1 MSKMNLPN
9 RLTLMR
15 LCLVPVNIAVLL
27 LPDSVLPWQAVY
39 LIAAAVFVLTSL
51 TDMLDGKIARSRDL
65 ITDFGKFM
73 DPVADNFM
81 VIGTLSTLLFRMMR
95 PDWYGLHYHAAF
107 VALFFAAWVIIIFR
121 ELAITSLRL
130 VLASSSGMVLAANM
144 LGKTKTVAEIVCIV
158 CMFVEPVVGRSVVP
172 SRPDLPSIGVWPL
185 SWVFVGLMTFFTLLS
200 GICYLKNGL
209 KHISPDK

>member
-15 LCLVPVNIAVLL
+15 LCLVPVNVAVLL
-27 LPDSVLPWQAVY
+27 LPVSVLPWQAVY

-51 TDMLDGKIARSRDL
+51 TDMFDGKIARSRDL

-81 VIGTLSTLLFRMMR
+81 VIGSLSVLLFRMML
-95 PDWYGLHYHAAF
+95 PEWYGITYHPAF
-107 VALFFAAWVIIIFR
+107 VALFFSGLVIVVFR

-130 VLASSSGMVLAANM
+130 VLASSSGRRLPSNM

-158 CMFVEPVVGRSVVP
+158 CMFVEPVVIVNAHLDFPLADVY
-172 SRPDLPSIGVWPL
+172 PL
-185 SWVFVGLMTFFTLLS
+185 SWIFVSLMIFFTLLS
-200 GICYLKNGL
+200 GIDYLKNGL
-209 KHISPDK
+209 KYISSDK